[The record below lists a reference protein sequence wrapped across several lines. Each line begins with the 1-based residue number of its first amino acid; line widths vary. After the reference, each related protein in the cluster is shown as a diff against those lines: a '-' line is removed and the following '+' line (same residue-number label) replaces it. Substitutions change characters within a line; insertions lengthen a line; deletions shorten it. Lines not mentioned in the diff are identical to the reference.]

1 MGYSVLLGLQY
12 CGRYHDLCGGGIMS
26 TVGDVQ
32 YCGEISLSTV
42 VDVQYCGRYHDLCGE
57 ACLGTV
63 WVSQYCGNN
72 LYEHQS
78 LVMIS
83 IIYHVWY
90 SVGSSLDNIVS
101 NSFFSHFSHVLGQI
115 SPVPRVLEK
124 LIYFNDSK
132 NTMNGCKKHQQVI
145 LRYLSNTQKV
155 RKKISTF
162 FKYKVSII

>member
-1 MGYSVLLGLQY
+1 
-12 CGRYHDLCGGGIMS
+12 MS

-83 IIYHVWY
+83 IIYHV
-90 SVGSSLDNIVS
+90 
-101 NSFFSHFSHVLGQI
+101 
-115 SPVPRVLEK
+115 
-124 LIYFNDSK
+124 
-132 NTMNGCKKHQQVI
+132 
-145 LRYLSNTQKV
+145 
-155 RKKISTF
+155 
-162 FKYKVSII
+162 